1 MSPRVVVD
9 RSACERH
16 GQCVEQAPEIFSFDG
31 AGELQYREEIRDDE
45 TATVED
51 AQFLCP
57 TQAITLVLEP

>member
-9 RSACERH
+9 RSVCERH
-16 GQCVEQAPEIFSFDG
+16 GQCVEQAPGIFSFDD
-31 AGELQYREEIRDDE
+31 AGELRYREDVRDDE